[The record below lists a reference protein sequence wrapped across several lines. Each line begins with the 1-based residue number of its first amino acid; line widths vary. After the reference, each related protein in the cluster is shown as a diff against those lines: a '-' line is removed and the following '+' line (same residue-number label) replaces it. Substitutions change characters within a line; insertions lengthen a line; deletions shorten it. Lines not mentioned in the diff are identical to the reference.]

1 MYYSA
6 ALRGIALAI
15 NRDRISAIHFIN
27 AYWRHFVQATTS
39 HSDDF
44 DRSELIEGFQDEIHS
59 LGFGHWI
66 FSAACHL
73 HELDDPSVRRVSTYP
88 KGFIEDYNRNQ
99 FYQVDPSTA
108 YWLSHGKAASYR
120 KVRRSVSLSARQN
133 QLMDL
138 NRDLDVNRGILMPL
152 RNVLGFK
159 SVVALSFDGS
169 IEELNSYIKDVEDK
183 ILSLSLKFNRNVLS
197 RHKSTFLQH
206 SKPLLTAK
214 QTKVIRLVAEGLQ
227 TKQVADSLAI
237 SINSVDKH
245 IANIKSSLRA
255 KTTASA
261 VALSLQ
267 WELI

>member
-1 MYYSA
+1 MI
-6 ALRGIALAI
+6 LRCSGNIALAI
-15 NRDRISAIHFIN
+15 NRDRISAIQVIDV
-27 AYWRHFVQATTS
+27 YWRHFVQATTI
-39 HSDDF
+39 HSDSF
-44 DRSELIEGFQDEIHS
+44 DRSELIEEFQGEMNS

-73 HELDDPSVRRVSTYP
+73 HELDDAYVTRVSSYP
-88 KGFIEDYNRNQ
+88 RGFVEDYNKNK

-108 YWLSHGKAASYR
+108 YWLSHHKAASYR
-120 KVRRSVSLSARQN
+120 KVRRSVTLSARQN
-133 QLMDL
+133 RLMDL
-138 NRDLDVNRGILMPL
+138 NRDLGVNRGILIPL

-169 IEELNSYIKDVEDK
+169 IEELNSYITDVEDK
-183 ILSLSLKFNRNVLS
+183 ILSLSLRFNRHILS

-227 TKQVADSLAI
+227 TKQVADCLAI
-237 SINSVDKH
+237 SINAVDKH
-245 IANIKSSLRA
+245 IANIKSSLHA